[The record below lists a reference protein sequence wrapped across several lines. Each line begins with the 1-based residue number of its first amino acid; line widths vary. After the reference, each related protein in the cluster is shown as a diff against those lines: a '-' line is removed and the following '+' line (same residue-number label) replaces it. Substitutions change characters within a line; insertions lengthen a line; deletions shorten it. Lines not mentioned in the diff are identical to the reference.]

1 MFPGLFFFCCC
12 CFTVPNNATLYL
24 FMVNSAFPFL
34 ECLRQ
39 SGTVL
44 GTVHPATSETYKA
57 PVLMEGRDTQ
67 QIDAAG
73 QVVMS
78 TIETGQCKEDGE

>member
-1 MFPGLFFFCCC
+1 
-12 CFTVPNNATLYL
+12 
-24 FMVNSAFPFL
+24 MVNSSSPFL
-34 ECLRQ
+34 ECLQQ

-44 GTVHPATSETYKA
+44 GTVHPATSKTDKA

-67 QIDAAG
+67 QIDVAG

-78 TIETGQCKEDGE
+78 TIETEQRKEDAE